1 MSPSLTSSKRIPKGL
16 AQLGLSRKGPAL
28 FWTLTEGHRASVE
41 ITSFFMLRRL
51 MKRLPKGD
59 GHPVIIFPGFVA
71 SDFSTK
77 PMRKLL
83 KDLGYETY
91 GWGLGRNLRFDDARE
106 AKMNALLKDVFKKH
120 GRKVSIVGWSLGGI
134 FAREVAKSNPDM
146 VRSVISL
153 GSPISGKLDH
163 TNARRLYEMINGKP
177 EGKMKDR
184 LDTIAIAPPVPTTS
198 IYTKTDGIVAW
209 KGSIQRPGKTPSE
222 NICVPASHIG
232 LGVNPL
238 VMYALADRLAQAEG
252 TWAPFETEG
261 LKRFLFK

>member
-1 MSPSLTSSKRIPKGL
+1 MSPSLTSSKIIPKGL
-16 AQLGLSRKGPAL
+16 AQLGLSSKGPAL
-28 FWTLTEGHRASVE
+28 FWTLTEGHRASFE

-91 GWGLGRNLRFDDARE
+91 GWGLGRNLRFDKTRE
-106 AKMNALLKDVFKKH
+106 AKMNGLLTKIYKKH
-120 GRKVSIVGWSLGGI
+120 GRKVSIIGWSLGGI
-134 FAREVAKSNPDM
+134 FAREVAKLNPDI

-177 EGKMKDR
+177 DGEMKER
-184 LDTIAIAPPVPTTS
+184 LDTIAEAPPVPTTS

-252 TWAPFETEG
+252 TWSPFKTEG